1 MIPINA
7 SGIDYTVDE
16 SFFNRI
22 DIVKEELIGDTYFIR
37 FNSNNVTNYLS
48 VHKNFYEP
56 IKRNIKIDS
65 IIK

>member
-7 SGIDYTVDE
+7 SGIDYTVGE